1 MYCIQEV
8 PSYLFAG
15 KLYRNEIDAVKAALT
30 EIGERIVREHHSNP
44 INGLLAHGE
53 DISFLRSRY
62 LHLTSPAP
70 TAVVEAPASIT
81 GEPKGGNH
89 G

>member
-1 MYCIQEV
+1 MYCIQEI

-15 KLYRNEIDAVKAALT
+15 KLYRSEIDAVKAALS

-44 INGLLAHGE
+44 LKGLLAYGE
-53 DISFLRSRY
+53 DISFLRARY

-70 TAVVEAPASIT
+70 APTAETSAAAT
-81 GEPKGGNH
+81 GEPMGGTH
-89 G
+89 V